1 MIRNVY
7 GNGIWN
13 TVFDLW
19 ESEEIIGRNGIRRI
33 RKLRTAED
41 RAINEIMGYY
51 GPRQG
56 VFRFLVP
63 RGGSVEEDSK
73 EIYTIQKRIRIIF
86 NQQVA
91 IARVALDEMG

>member
-1 MIRNVY
+1 MGRRANIQSVRGPSLSMRIRVIKQAEEDDKEVY

-19 ESEEIIGRNGIRRI
+19 ENKEIPGRNQIRRI
-33 RKLRTAED
+33 CKLRPADD

-56 VFRFLVP
+56 VF
-63 RGGSVEEDSK
+63 
-73 EIYTIQKRIRIIF
+73 
-86 NQQVA
+86 
-91 IARVALDEMG
+91 